1 MPAIDSKV
9 GAPAVDTP
17 PTFQASPTPRHEV
30 TNELPHFR
38 PVGPSLIRQRFRC
51 WPRAVVALVV
61 VAFALT
67 ACTANA
73 PPPTAAQF
81 IAEKGDPFSN
91 LLVPK
96 LEVSTTDGA
105 VGVEVDS
112 PITVSASAGVLGA
125 VSLTND
131 NGRAIAGHLSPN
143 GLTWATA
150 EQLGYNKRYTLR
162 AEALGLGGVAH
173 DTTTFRTSSPE
184 NLTMPYVL
192 PNDGEVVGV
201 GQPVAIRFDEN
212 ILDRTAAEKA
222 ITITSQPAVDGAF
235 YWLSDRE
242 VRWRPRDY
250 WKPGTAVVVEVNAY
264 GVDLGDGLF
273 GQDDVTT
280 RFTVGDEVIATADD
294 TTKTLTV
301 RVNGEVVKTM
311 PISMGKNSAP
321 TDNGTYLIGD
331 RYRDLVMDSSTYGV
345 PVNSPEGY
353 RLEVEYATQMSYSGI
368 YVHAA
373 PWSVGS
379 QGRSNVSHGCLNV
392 STSNAQWFY
401 DNTKRGDIVQ
411 VVNTVGPTLPG
422 TDGLGDWN
430 IPWDQWQAGNAV
442 TATSRG

>member
-1 MPAIDSKV
+1 V
-9 GAPAVDTP
+9 
-17 PTFQASPTPRHEV
+17 
-30 TNELPHFR
+30 
-38 PVGPSLIRQRFRC
+38 
-51 WPRAVVALVV
+51 
-61 VAFALT
+61 
-67 ACTANA
+67 
-73 PPPTAAQF
+73 
-81 IAEKGDPFSN
+81 
-91 LLVPK
+91 
-96 LEVSTTDGA
+96 
-105 VGVEVDS
+105 
-112 PITVSASAGVLGA
+112 
-125 VSLTND
+125 
-131 NGRAIAGHLSPN
+131 
-143 GLTWATA
+143 
-150 EQLGYNKRYTLR
+150 
-162 AEALGLGGVAH
+162 
-173 DTTTFRTSSPE
+173 
-184 NLTMPYVL
+184 
-192 PNDGEVVGV
+192 
-201 GQPVAIRFDEN
+201 IRFDEN

-222 ITITSQPAVDGAF
+222 ITITSKPSVDGAF

-242 VRWRPRDY
+242 VRWRPKDY
-250 WKPGTAVVVEVNAY
+250 WKPGTAVVVAVNTY

-273 GQDDVTT
+273 GQDNVTT
-280 RFTVGDEVIATADD
+280 RFAVGDEVIATADD

-353 RLEVEYATQMSYSGI
+353 RLEVEWATQMSYSGI

-411 VVNTVGPTLPG
+411 VMNTVGPTLSG

-430 IPWDQWQAGNAV
+430 IPWSQWQAGNA
-442 TATSRG
+442 AT